1 MIASNVRR
9 SSILFIYDQLQWT
22 TGDAS
27 GGRSGVGGRSARAGI
42 NAGDGRN
49 SLSIYGS
56 GTSLMLRMN
65 YNSNCG
71 VRGVFVLSP
80 GRGVS
85 RCICDL
91 FTHVT
96 RFDFDKI

>member
-1 MIASNVRR
+1 MVLEEEVPGLASMLVMAE
-9 SSILFIYDQLQWT
+9 IP
-22 TGDAS
+22 
-27 GGRSGVGGRSARAGI
+27 
-42 NAGDGRN
+42 
-49 SLSIYGS
+49 SLSMGS

-96 RFDFDKI
+96 RFDFDKILLLFFSSRNSFFT